1 MDSQTTPQSAT
12 LAELLLSTV
21 ILTLKILIPMLW
33 LQSKLSPIQFFISSA
48 ALVLFVFFFDLA
60 SRGSPSPR
68 RALHPRTAGP
78 ASSREMDASG

>member
-1 MDSQTTPQSAT
+1 MDSQTTPQSVT

-48 ALVLFVFFFDLA
+48 ALVLLVFFFDLPP
-60 SRGSPSPR
+60 RGSPSPR
-68 RALHPRTAGP
+68 RAIHPRAAGP
-78 ASSREMDASG
+78 ASSRKMDASG